1 MSNSKWFVLSLIS
14 LFVSLCGYAI
24 STAGC
29 MLFLVSLNTYLA
41 LTLPFF
47 IVLAV
52 SFCSFCIS
60 SEMLLQEKQI
70 KEKSRKKHN
79 KKPLKVSVT
88 IKDNIIYFFDK
99 VA

>member
-1 MSNSKWFVLSLIS
+1 MSSSKWFVLSLIS
-14 LFVSLCGYAI
+14 LFISLCGYAI

-29 MLFLVSLNTYLA
+29 MLLLVSLNTYLA

-47 IVLAV
+47 IALVI

-70 KEKSRKKHN
+70 KEKARKKHN
-79 KKPLKVSVT
+79 KKPLKISVT
-88 IKDNIIYFFDK
+88 VKDNIIYFSDN